1 MNQLAVRFA
10 YQAPPNHESFGS
22 GGHAIAMR
30 LLLNGQRVLGYRS
43 VGRLTDL
50 DRVMWQR
57 VSAAGQDQGDRARLS
72 RVSWLSLTESLGI
85 DPLGGEVLGSEVYER
100 FSQAMDK
107 ISDSVDRFGLGA
119 HVSAED
125 FLAEIKSE
133 SFEVQIP
140 YAFVPK
146 QA

>member
-1 MNQLAVRFA
+1 MNVLSVAFA
-10 YQAPPNHESFGS
+10 YQAPPNQESFGS

-50 DRVMWQR
+50 NKIKWQR

-72 RVSWLSLTESLGI
+72 RTSWLSLTESLGI

-100 FSQAMDK
+100 FLQAMTS
-107 ISDSVDRFGLGA
+107 ISDSVDRFGLGSHA
-119 HVSAED
+119 SAED
-125 FLAEIKSE
+125 FLAEIKGE